1 MSSKMFEKNV
11 REDVSNDVFDA
22 DIVDDKGVVFKKNP
36 VQHEVH
42 KRMTKQELHDFIR
55 WAFAQTDE
63 NMCKYSNAHIANMY
77 MNDTGK
83 YICRETV
90 RRNRDCWY
98 MKDGKIFKK

>member
-1 MSSKMFEKNV
+1 MFENNV
-11 REDVSNDVFDA
+11 RESVSNDALDA

-36 VQHEVH
+36 E
-42 KRMTKQELHDFIR
+42 KRQPHQRITKQELHDFIR

-63 NMCKYSNAHIANMY
+63 NMSTYSNAHIANMY